1 MSLMPLASITGI
13 SRKADPIVM
22 RLIAAAALAL
32 STTLAVGQ
40 VAAPGDRVYVL
51 HTEAQGTCSS
61 LNWHLVATP
70 TDVLSGMIAWDNMKM
85 VASVS
90 GTIDPLVSVERF
102 GKPLGGN
109 PQTRTFHMIATEV
122 GGKDRIA
129 DITGTIEQNGWLS
142 ANIQGYGVACQNIK
156 VPLFVPPSP
165 R

>member
-1 MSLMPLASITGI
+1 MPLASITGI

-70 TDVLSGMIAWDNMKM
+70 TDVLSGMIAWDK
-85 VASVS
+85 VASVA

-102 GKPLGGN
+102 GKSGRQPADEDI
-109 PQTRTFHMIATEV
+109 PY
-122 GGKDRIA
+122 DRHR
-129 DITGTIEQNGWLS
+129 GW
-142 ANIQGYGVACQNIK
+142 
-156 VPLFVPPSP
+156 